1 MAHIVEYTHKRE
13 SQIKKDYAT
22 ELAKARKI
30 PISFSQIRGN
40 ELIETDFTEKELA
53 EIDKMVRET
62 LGKDYKVEFR
72 KKSNVSAN
80 DCKKSYII
88 YGIIHKDLFAR
99 SNALYDK
106 KRKGFNSA
114 DTSKIIIRNPEGGYL
129 STCGYTWLSFQK
141 YSNSDTIL
149 YRSND
154 VETFGIKPKYKK
166 FWRKDGHTYWS
177 YEILFEKYLETCRK
191 GIERVKKRFEKFI

>member
-1 MAHIVEYTHKRE
+1 MGHIIEYTKNRLA
-13 SQIKKDYAT
+13 QIKANYTT
-22 ELAKARKI
+22 ELEKAERI
-30 PISFSQIRGN
+30 PHGLSQVSGN
-40 ELIETDFTEKELA
+40 ELLDSNFTGKELA
-53 EIDKMVRET
+53 DLDKVVRAT
-62 LGKDYKVEFR
+62 LGKDYDILKVSE
-72 KKSNVSAN
+72 SSLSP
-80 DCKKSYII
+80 CKQSSITYAIT
-88 YGIIHKDLFAR
+88 HKELFAR
-99 SNALYDK
+99 SKAQYDN
-106 KRKGFNSA
+106 KGDIFNSS
-114 DTSKIIIRNPEGGYL
+114 DFNRIIICNPKGGYL

-177 YEILFEKYLETCRK
+177 YEILFEKYLETCRN

>member
-1 MAHIVEYTHKRE
+1 MGHIIEYTKNRLA
-13 SQIKKDYAT
+13 QIKANYTT
-22 ELAKARKI
+22 ELEKAERI
-30 PISFSQIRGN
+30 PHGLSQVSGN
-40 ELIETDFTEKELA
+40 ELLDSNFTDKELA
-53 EIDKMVRET
+53 ELDKVVRAT
-62 LGKDYKVEFR
+62 LGKDYDIL
-72 KKSNVSAN
+72 NVSESSLSP
-80 DCKKSYII
+80 CKQSSITYEIT
-88 YGIIHKDLFAR
+88 HKELFAR
-99 SNALYDK
+99 SKAPYDN
-106 KRKGFNSA
+106 KGDMFNSS
-114 DTSKIIIRNPEGGYL
+114 DFNRIIISNPEGGYL

-166 FWRKDGHTYWS
+166 FWRKEGHTYWS

>member
-1 MAHIVEYTHKRE
+1 MAHIVEYTNKRE

-40 ELIETDFTEKELA
+40 ELIETDFTDKELA
-53 EIDKMVRET
+53 ELDKIVRAT
-62 LGKDYKVEFR
+62 LGKDYDILKVSE
-72 KKSNVSAN
+72 SSLSP
-80 DCKKSYII
+80 CKQSSITYEIT
-88 YGIIHKDLFAR
+88 HKELFAR
-99 SNALYDK
+99 SKANYDN
-106 KRKGFNSA
+106 KGDMFNST
-114 DTSKIIIRNPEGGYL
+114 DFNRIIIRNPEGGYL

-166 FWRKDGHTYWS
+166 FWRKDGHTYWL
-177 YEILFEKYLETCRK
+177 YEILFEKYLETCRN

>member
-1 MAHIVEYTHKRE
+1 MGHIIEYTKNRLA
-13 SQIKKDYAT
+13 QIKANYTT
-22 ELAKARKI
+22 ELEKAGRI
-30 PISFSQIRGN
+30 PHGLSQVSGN
-40 ELIETDFTEKELA
+40 ELLDSNFTDKELA
-53 EIDKMVRET
+53 ELDKVVRAT
-62 LGKDYKVEFR
+62 LGKDYDIL
-72 KKSNVSAN
+72 NVSESSLSP
-80 DCKKSYII
+80 CKQSSITYAIT
-88 YGIIHKDLFAR
+88 HKELFAR
-99 SNALYDK
+99 SKVHYDN
-106 KRKGFNSA
+106 KGDIFNSS
-114 DTSKIIIRNPEGGYL
+114 DFNRIIIRNPEGGYL

>member
-1 MAHIVEYTHKRE
+1 MGHIIEYTKNRLA
-13 SQIKKDYAT
+13 QIKANYTT
-22 ELAKARKI
+22 ELEKAGRI
-30 PISFSQIRGN
+30 PHGLSQVSGN
-40 ELIETDFTEKELA
+40 ELLDSNFTDKELA
-53 EIDKMVRET
+53 ELDKVVRAT
-62 LGKDYKVEFR
+62 LGKDYDIL
-72 KKSNVSAN
+72 NVSESSLSP
-80 DCKKSYII
+80 CKQSSITYEIT
-88 YGIIHKDLFAR
+88 HKELFAR
-99 SNALYDK
+99 SKAPYDN
-106 KRKGFNSA
+106 KGDMFNSS
-114 DTSKIIIRNPEGGYL
+114 DFNRIIISNPEGGYL

-166 FWRKDGHTYWS
+166 FWRKEGHTYWS

>member
-1 MAHIVEYTHKRE
+1 MGHIIEYTKNRLA
-13 SQIKKDYAT
+13 QIKANYTT
-22 ELAKARKI
+22 ELEKAGRI
-30 PISFSQIRGN
+30 PHGLSQVSGN
-40 ELIETDFTEKELA
+40 ELLDSNFTDKELA

-106 KRKGFNSA
+106 KNNKTWM
-114 DTSKIIIRNPEGGYL
+114 DETKI
-129 STCGYTWLSFQK
+129 
-141 YSNSDTIL
+141 
-149 YRSND
+149 
-154 VETFGIKPKYKK
+154 
-166 FWRKDGHTYWS
+166 
-177 YEILFEKYLETCRK
+177 
-191 GIERVKKRFEKFI
+191 KRD

>member
-1 MAHIVEYTHKRE
+1 MGHIIEYTKNRLA
-13 SQIKKDYAT
+13 QIKANYTT
-22 ELAKARKI
+22 ELEKAGRI
-30 PISFSQIRGN
+30 PHGFSQVSGN
-40 ELIETDFTEKELA
+40 ELLDSNFTDKELA
-53 EIDKMVRET
+53 ELDKVVRAT
-62 LGKDYKVEFR
+62 LGKDYDIL
-72 KKSNVSAN
+72 NVSESSLSP
-80 DCKKSYII
+80 CKQSSITYAIT
-88 YGIIHKDLFAR
+88 HKELFAR
-99 SNALYDK
+99 SKAQYDN
-106 KRKGFNSA
+106 KGDIFNSS
-114 DTSKIIIRNPEGGYL
+114 DFNRIIIRNPEGGYL

-177 YEILFEKYLETCRK
+177 YEILFEKYLETCRN

>member
-1 MAHIVEYTHKRE
+1 MGHIIEYTKNRLA
-13 SQIKKDYAT
+13 QIKANYTT
-22 ELAKARKI
+22 ELEKAGRI
-30 PISFSQIRGN
+30 PHGFSQVSGN
-40 ELIETDFTEKELA
+40 ELLDSNFTDKELA
-53 EIDKMVRET
+53 ELDKVVRAT
-62 LGKDYKVEFR
+62 LGKDYDIL
-72 KKSNVSAN
+72 NVSESSLSP
-80 DCKKSYII
+80 CKQSSITYAIT
-88 YGIIHKDLFAR
+88 HKELFAR
-99 SNALYDK
+99 SKANYDN
-106 KRKGFNSA
+106 KGDIFNSS
-114 DTSKIIIRNPEGGYL
+114 DFNRIIISNPEGGYL

-177 YEILFEKYLETCRK
+177 YEILFEKYLETCRN

>member
-1 MAHIVEYTHKRE
+1 MGHIIEYTKKRLA
-13 SQIKKDYAT
+13 QIKANYTT
-22 ELAKARKI
+22 ELEKAGRI
-30 PISFSQIRGN
+30 PHGLSQVSGN
-40 ELIETDFTEKELA
+40 ELLDSNFTDKELA
-53 EIDKMVRET
+53 ELDKVVRAT
-62 LGKDYKVEFR
+62 LGKDYDIL
-72 KKSNVSAN
+72 NVSESSLSP
-80 DCKKSYII
+80 CKQSSITYAIT
-88 YGIIHKDLFAR
+88 HKELFAR
-99 SNALYDK
+99 SKSHYDN
-106 KRKGFNSA
+106 KGDIFNSS
-114 DTSKIIIRNPEGGYL
+114 DFNRIIICNPKGGYL

-177 YEILFEKYLETCRK
+177 YEILFEKYLETCRN

>member
-1 MAHIVEYTHKRE
+1 MAQIIEYTKKRLA
-13 SQIKKDYAT
+13 QIKANYTT
-22 ELAKARKI
+22 ELEKAERI
-30 PISFSQIRGN
+30 PHGLSQVIGN
-40 ELIETDFTEKELA
+40 ELLESNFTDKELA
-53 EIDKMVRET
+53 ELDKIVRAT
-62 LGKDYKVEFR
+62 FGKDYDILKVSE
-72 KKSNVSAN
+72 SSLSP
-80 DCKKSYII
+80 CKQSSITYEIT
-88 YGIIHKDLFAR
+88 HKELFAR
-99 SNALYDK
+99 SKVHYDNK
-106 KRKGFNSA
+106 GDMFNSSGFNR
-114 DTSKIIIRNPEGGYL
+114 IIIRNPEGGYL

-191 GIERVKKRFEKFI
+191 GIESVKKRFEKFI